1 MPPSILVYALKVTL
15 SDRLRKEK
23 NILLLA
29 EEMRLA
35 EFSKSSKGIT
45 KVFPNSATLE
55 EIFGSSIKLVQ
66 YICIQHLAHPETV
79 VSLEHM
85 LIYIQQWLPTSKN
98 LREPMEAI
106 ITLNTNARELQRYI
120 AQQLG
125 MADISSII
133 LSKAPWVGLHGGSP
147 AQVESIQWA
156 LDTPEDAKLCDPPYG
171 LQAGHILL
179 FCDRNE
185 QGVVEA
191 RPPKRTES
199 ALKIQQSNC

>member
-1 MPPSILVYALKVTL
+1 MLV
-15 SDRLRKEK
+15 
-23 NILLLA
+23 
-29 EEMRLA
+29 
-35 EFSKSSKGIT
+35 
-45 KVFPNSATLE
+45 
-55 EIFGSSIKLVQ
+55 
-66 YICIQHLAHPETV
+66 
-79 VSLEHM
+79 
-85 LIYIQQWLPTSKN
+85 YIQQWLPTSKN
-98 LREPMEAI
+98 LREPMEVMVPCLLFSLNFQAI

-156 LDTPEDAKLCDPPYG
+156 LDTPEDASKIVFHYMHNILELCDPPYG